1 MSNKFTDLSIG
12 ILAGGKSTRMGQ
24 NKALLQLNNQ
34 TIIERLTE
42 ELGDIKTPIISCAE
56 KGLYENYSNRVVY
69 DQNNDIGPI
78 EGIRQLLIESDDEYV
93 FVCACDMPFVNKDL
107 VKYMS
112 EYVSSDYDCYVINDG
127 DRLQPLCAIYSK
139 KLLPLI
145 EKLINENKY
154 KLFEII
160 SNSRTKVIDL
170 EYSKFDKKIV
180 KNINTKSDYFEIVK
194 PIVFAVSGYKNS
206 GKTFMIEKLIN
217 EFINDGYSVATI
229 KHDGHDVIE
238 DAKDTDTYRFTKA
251 GAKVSAALTDT
262 RYFINDKRPVD
273 VDELIDRI
281 SSEDSPDIII
291 LEGFKNSKFPK
302 VEMIRK
308 EVSDKSIV
316 DKSNLICIATDL
328 DSLEG
333 ENVFNINDIS
343 GIFLC
348 IKDFFKSE

>member
-1 MSNKFTDLSIG
+1 MMQKEVKEVFNDYSELNNIRDCIITNVNLFKKSNKLEIYLTSNKQIKVSELENFEDFLVNKFAI
-12 ILAGGKSTRMGQ
+12 
-24 NKALLQLNNQ
+24 NKA
-34 TIIERLTE
+34 IIEVSYAEGTE
-42 ELGDIKTPIISCAE
+42 IEDSISA
-56 KGLYENYSNRVVY
+56 
-69 DQNNDIGPI
+69 DWQ
-78 EGIRQLLIESDDEYV
+78 
-93 FVCACDMPFVNKDL
+93 DL

-112 EYVSSDYDCYVINDG
+112 EYISSDYDCYVINDG

-170 EYSKFDKKIV
+170 EYSKFDKQIV
-180 KNINTKSDYFEIVK
+180 KNINTKDDYFEIIK

-229 KHDGHDVIE
+229 KHDGHDVID
-238 DAKDTDTYRFTKA
+238 DAKDTDTYKFSKA

-333 ENVFNINDIS
+333 KYVFNINDIS

-348 IKDFFKSE
+348 IKDYFKSE

>member
-1 MSNKFTDLSIG
+1 MNNKFSNLSIG

-24 NKALLQLNNQ
+24 NKALLQINNQ
-34 TIIERLTE
+34 TIIERLTS
-42 ELGDIKTPIISCAE
+42 ELGGIDTPIISCAE
-56 KGLYENYSNRVVY
+56 KGIYEQYSDRVVY

-78 EGIRQLLIESDDEYV
+78 EGIRQVLIHSDNEYV
-93 FVCACDMPFVNKDL
+93 FVCAADMPFINKEL
-107 VKYMS
+107 VEYMS
-112 EYVSSDYDCYVINDG
+112 GFINSENDCYILHDG
-127 DRLQPLCAIYSK
+127 KRMQPLCAIYSK

-145 EKLINENKY
+145 EQLISEGKY
-154 KLFEII
+154 RPAEII
-160 SNSRTKVIDL
+160 NNSNAKIIEL
-170 EYSKFDKKIV
+170 KFSKFDEKIV
-180 KNINTKSDYFEIVK
+180 KNINTKADYFEVVK

-217 EFINDGYSVATI
+217 EFINDSYSVATI
-229 KHDGHDVIE
+229 KHDGHDAIE
-238 DAKDTDTYRFTKA
+238 DAKDTDTYKFTKA

-262 RYFINDKRPVD
+262 RYFINDKQSID
-273 VDELIDRI
+273 LDDLIDKI

-291 LEGFKNSKFPK
+291 LEGFKNSKYPK

-328 DSLEG
+328 DSLED

-348 IKDFFKSE
+348 IKDYFMSE